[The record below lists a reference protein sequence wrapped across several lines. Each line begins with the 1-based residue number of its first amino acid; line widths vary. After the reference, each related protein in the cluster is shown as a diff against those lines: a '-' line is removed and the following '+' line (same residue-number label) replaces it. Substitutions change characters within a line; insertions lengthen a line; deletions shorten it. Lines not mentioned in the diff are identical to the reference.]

1 MPSAG
6 SRAIDRTALL
16 GAFLRLHMATLTDE
30 RLAGLPL
37 AEQTELNS
45 SMDTLGDIAR
55 TYGLSRPAAR
65 IYQSALVIDERRV
78 RHRGDLEG
86 VCPRG
91 DICSGLDERQFG
103 QLRSADEV
111 VGTGGER
118 REAAE

>member
-1 MPSAG
+1 MDRQCTSGPH
-6 SRAIDRTALL
+6 RAIAMAARPSRSTMSSARRTHRGPRRSSGHGDGPVGTRGALAIHREPSTQ
-16 GAFLRLHMATLTDE
+16 GWCTSE

-86 VCPRG
+86 
-91 DICSGLDERQFG
+91 
-103 QLRSADEV
+103 
-111 VGTGGER
+111 
-118 REAAE
+118 